1 MDATEERIGAINFA
15 NSPRGKFIISQAL
28 NYAIKHLRKLE
39 DRKNPYPKGGEHAE
53 PSNRKDMEFLER
65 NIFPLYATYKEAL
78 DEPSTI

>member
-39 DRKNPYPKGGEHAE
+39 DRKKKKNQALQK
-53 PSNRKDMEFLER
+53 KKV
-65 NIFPLYATYKEAL
+65 LYLAILKKNLNKHTM
-78 DEPSTI
+78 